1 LEVEKNI
8 FSFSPADYAD
18 LRGKLH
24 ESNSAMICDYQRDY
38 RIFSR
43 RLRGFAQKT
52 PEINSAVI
60 WDCQRDSLTLFS
72 PADHADLRRK
82 LLKSILR

>member
-1 LEVEKNI
+1 MVFMDAKLPFCGVFRTLEVEKNI

-24 ESNSAMICDYQRDY
+24 ESNSAMI
-38 RIFSR
+38 
-43 RLRGFAQKT
+43 
-52 PEINSAVI
+52 

-72 PADHADLRRK
+72 PADHAALRRK
-82 LLKSILR
+82 LLKSILW

>member
-1 LEVEKNI
+1 MDAKLPFCGVFRTLEVEKNI

-24 ESNSAMICDYQRDY
+24 ESNSAMICDYQRDS
-38 RIFSR
+38 IKF
-43 RLRGFAQKT
+43 
-52 PEINSAVI
+52 
-60 WDCQRDSLTLFS
+60 FS
-72 PADHADLRRK
+72 PADYEDLRRK